1 MVANMEEMNK
11 LFDVPVSQKKKR
23 KTRQM
28 SEFTKLKH
36 NLYEQYKIIMKQFGK
51 EKEIVSYRKWLNDV
65 NNTKI

>member
-1 MVANMEEMNK
+1 MEEMNK

-36 NLYEQYKIIMKQFGK
+36 NLYEQYKINMKQFGK